1 LEISYGFAVPSAW
14 AACGMEWMVG
24 FLRELRLL
32 LTELPPG
39 RFYVLCALALA
50 ATLVWWFR

>member
-1 LEISYGFAVPSAW
+1 MRH

-32 LTELPPG
+32 LTELPPD

-50 ATLVWWFR
+50 MTFIWWFR

>member
-1 LEISYGFAVPSAW
+1 MSYGFAVPSTW
-14 AACGMEWMVG
+14 AVRGMEWMVG

-32 LTELPPG
+32 LTELPPD

-50 ATLVWWFR
+50 VTFVWWFR

>member
-1 LEISYGFAVPSAW
+1 
-14 AACGMEWMVG
+14 MEWMVG

-32 LTELPPG
+32 LTELPPD

-50 ATLVWWFR
+50 MTFIWWLR

>member
-1 LEISYGFAVPSAW
+1 
-14 AACGMEWMVG
+14 MVG

-39 RFYVLCALALA
+39 RFYMLCAI
-50 ATLVWWFR
+50 TLVVMFVC